1 VTVSLSFL
9 LVSFIFLFAGLLV
22 LRTLRARGRARGR
35 VIEQPNSHYTPS
47 AARGLASRQ
56 RWRGIQLDR
65 VHEVNRGEVTQ
76 LLAKAEAN
84 GADALRPAE
93 QTFLDAM
100 VWLAGVD
107 DADLT
112 GANPALPATPEPA

>member
-9 LVSFIFLFAGLLV
+9 LVSSIFLFAGLLV
-22 LRTLRARGRARGR
+22 LRALRARGR
-35 VIEQPNSHYTPS
+35 VIERPNSHNTPS
-47 AARGLASRQ
+47 AARGVASRQ
-56 RWRGIQLDR
+56 RWRGIRLDR

-107 DADLT
+107 DADLA